1 MFRLIQAFSSRLRI
15 KPGLAWLFEPKQ
27 LEAPNFELSV
37 EPRQDAPALSLDQQ
51 SGAALVL
58 AATPLWC

>member
-1 MFRLIQAFSSRLRI
+1 MSRVIQPPSSRLRI

-51 SGAALVL
+51 PSAALVL
-58 AATPLWC
+58 AAMPLWR